1 MHLGIT
7 TADRFPLI
15 LHDSINKAVGLA
27 HCGWRGIARRL
38 EQKLLTAMARD
49 FGTSPNDVVAII
61 GPASGIAATSSMM
74 RA

>member
-1 MHLGIT
+1 LGIT
-7 TADRFPLI
+7 TADCFPLI
-15 LHDSINKAVGLA
+15 LHDPENKAVGLA

-49 FGTSPNDVVAII
+49 FGTSPNDVVSA
-61 GPASGIAATSSMM
+61 PASGIAATSSMM